1 MGSLSIS
8 ETLKAISDDKSLAL
22 FNTVALA
29 SGNTDT
35 LRTRLKLTRRQYYSR
50 LSDLV
55 KGGLIAR
62 NSRKYFLTSFGKVVY
77 EAQTIIGK
85 GVEAYWKLKA
95 IDSFETSFGS
105 ALLPAQEHSRI
116 IDTLMEGNNEIKEIL
131 LKDMRNTKQDED
143 CKKQELIIPTALA

>member
-8 ETLKAISDDKSLAL
+8 DTIRAISDDKSLAL

-29 SGNTDT
+29 SRNTDILKT
-35 LRTRLKLTRRQYYSR
+35 TLKLTRRQYYSR
-50 LSDLV
+50 MSDLV
-55 KGGLIAR
+55 KGGLIVR

-77 EAQTIIGK
+77 EAQMIIGK
-85 GVEAYWKLKA
+85 AVEAYWKLKA

-105 ALLPAQEHSRI
+105 PRIPAQEYSRI

-131 LKDMRNTKQDED
+131 LKNMRNTQKDED
-143 CKKQELIIPTALA
+143 SNKEELIIPTALV

>member
-8 ETLKAISDDKSLAL
+8 DTIKAISDDNSLAL

-29 SGNTDT
+29 SGSSGILKTT
-35 LRTRLKLTRRQYYSR
+35 LNLTRRQYYSR
-50 LSDLV
+50 MS
-55 KGGLIAR
+55 GLIYAGLVIR
-62 NSRKYFLTSFGKVVY
+62 KNGKYFLTSFGRLVY

-85 GVEAYWKLKA
+85 AVKAYWKLKA

-105 ALLPAQEHSRI
+105 ARLPTQEYSRI

-131 LKDMRNTKQDED
+131 KNMRNTQQDKYS
-143 CKKQELIIPTALA
+143 KKQELIIPTALA